1 MSTRYNDGRYHLKSR
16 VTNVREQATD
26 SPVQNVVIDDYP
38 QNILNGKYY
47 VLKCLRYLTLS
58 EFYFFLQYTHDC
70 RSARRWC
77 SGCLNMRARVGK
89 LHEYCFGDYTIRIRR
104 YGITCYVVVD
114 RNMQGCCISENQTSF
129 Y

>member
-58 EFYFFLQYTHDC
+58 EFYFFCT
-70 RSARRWC
+70 
-77 SGCLNMRARVGK
+77 
-89 LHEYCFGDYTIRIRR
+89 LHTI
-104 YGITCYVVVD
+104 VVMLADGVPVA
-114 RNMQGCCISENQTSF
+114 
-129 Y
+129 